1 MTDQSPHADDVKAH
15 TVARIDTAAKELGP
29 RALGILASIAE
40 RLAMGA
46 KTYGGDFDDK
56 PRDWLAETVEEQL
69 DSVVYLTMALTKVRE
84 RAEADRL
91 RQRAATRDKY
101 LLGDAQHI
109 PEMGTPAWRSLD
121 QLAPVVAP
129 PPQPNAVLVDDSGQ
143 AHPLRVR
150 F

>member
-46 KTYGGDFDDK
+46 KQYGDFDDK

-69 DSVVYLTMALTKVRE
+69 DSVVYLTMALTKSRE
-84 RAEADRL
+84 LAEQDRL
-91 RQRAATRDKY
+91 RQRAATRDKF
-101 LLGDAQHI
+101 LGFRDM
-109 PEMGTPAWRSLD
+109 PGTPT
-121 QLAPVVAP
+121 LAPVTAP
-129 PPQPNAVLVDDSGQ
+129 APQPNAVLVDDSGTL
-143 AHPLRVR
+143 HPLRVR